1 MFVSFVFQMVF
12 CSGRRTLVRRAIAK
26 PRTLCATCD
35 FIRSA
40 LLALFSVLVSL
51 FRLTG
56 LSRLLRQQ
64 SNCVLCGFWQAAFR
78 LIQSGLPITW
88 GFVSAQ
94 LTHLSSYFSSFFIF
108 SHRPGISLLSIVK
121 SLYLRFFHR
130 LLSQPTDYIRR
141 AEHKA

>member
-1 MFVSFVFQMVF
+1 MPLQAASPD
-12 CSGRRTLVRRAIAK
+12 S
-26 PRTLCATCD
+26 LCATCD
-35 FIRSA
+35 FIWSA
-40 LLALFSVLVSL
+40 FLCFVSL
-51 FRLTG
+51 LVRSFRLTG

-108 SHRPGISLLSIVK
+108 SHRPDISLLSIVK
-121 SLYLRFFHR
+121 SLYLRFFAGR
-130 LLSQPTDYIRR
+130 QFGTTDYRPSCRTQSPNVVCYSI
-141 AEHKA
+141 